1 MKLKID
7 NTALVVIDMQNSF
20 CKAGGGCSQVGF
32 PTQHLF
38 TAITPCIALVKSA
51 RKADVPIIF
60 TRYVYRSDYSDGGI
74 LINDLMPGL
83 RENNA
88 LKAGTKDVEIIEEL
102 RPLDNDIII
111 DKNRPSAFY
120 SPEFQQN
127 LKKLAIEDLV
137 FCGVTTNCCVESTV
151 RDASQRD
158 YRSFVVEDA
167 VAELDIERHKV
178 SLQSMSMLF
187 ASLINTQHVAKIWS

>member
-1 MKLKID
+1 
-7 NTALVVIDMQNSF
+7 
-20 CKAGGGCSQVGF
+20 
-32 PTQHLF
+32 
-38 TAITPCIALVKSA
+38 
-51 RKADVPIIF
+51 
-60 TRYVYRSDYSDGGI
+60 
-74 LINDLMPGL
+74 MPAL

-88 LKAGTKDVEIIEEL
+88 LKAGTEDIEIIEEL

-167 VAELDIERHKV
+167 VARV
-178 SLQSMSMLF
+178 RYR
-187 ASLINTQHVAKIWS
+187 TP